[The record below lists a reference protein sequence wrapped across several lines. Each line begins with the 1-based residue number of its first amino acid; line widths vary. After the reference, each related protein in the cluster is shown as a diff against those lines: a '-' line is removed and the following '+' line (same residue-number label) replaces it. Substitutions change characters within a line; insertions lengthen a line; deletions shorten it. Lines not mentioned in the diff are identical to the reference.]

1 MKLYKIIIDKKAD
14 KDNETRFNNVMET
27 FMGEYPVDELANF
40 TEWTTKEHILL
51 GEWAMQKVN
60 NRRRSF
66 ETLFVED
73 NDGNIT
79 EYFVQMKNG
88 AIRHRTVQF

>member
-1 MKLYKIIIDKKAD
+1 MKLYKITIDKRTD
-14 KDNETRFNNVMET
+14 QNNEERFTNVMET
-27 FMGEYPVDELANF
+27 FMGEYPIDELADF
-40 TEWTTKEHILL
+40 TEWTTNEHIIL
-51 GEWAMQKVN
+51 GEWAMQKIN

-66 ETLFVED
+66 ETLFIED